1 MGKICDLMIEF
12 EDEDL
17 LDAVEDALKAGTDPS
32 DIILECQEAMVSIG
46 DSFSEG
52 ELFVSDL
59 MMAGAMFKDVSD
71 AIQPYLTDAAA
82 SESKGAV
89 VLGTVKDDI
98 HDIGKDI
105 VGSMLTASGFEVI
118 DMGVDVEP
126 QAFVDALRDSKAKVL
141 ALSCLLASC
150 YGSILDTVNAV
161 SEAGL
166 RDDVKIIIGGGPI
179 DEHVVEYSG
188 ADAMGGPAQDTVN
201 YCEEVYA

>member
-1 MGKICDLMIEF
+1 MGKIKDLMVEF

-17 LDAVEDALKAGTDPS
+17 IEEVESQLKDGTAPS
-32 DIILECQEAMVSIG
+32 AIIQECQDAMVAIG
-46 DSFSEG
+46 DQFSEG

-59 MMAGAMFKDVSD
+59 MMAGAMFKDVSE
-71 AIQPYLTDAAA
+71 AIAPYIEGGEAGA
-82 SESKGAV
+82 SKGAV

-105 VGSMLTASGFEVI
+105 VATMLSASGFEVI
-118 DMGVDVEP
+118 DLGVDVEP
-126 QAFVDALRDSKAKVL
+126 EQFVAALKDSGAKVL

-161 SEAGL
+161 TEAGL

-179 DEHVVEYSG
+179 DQHVVDYSG
-188 ADAMGGPAQDTVN
+188 ADTFGGPAQETVDF
-201 YCEEVYA
+201 CEKVYA